1 MSVYRCSGKRQIYS
15 GSAFVALALLALC
28 SLSAQEAPQDSVLR
42 WMNEIAQQELQQRGE
57 AISQIHTA
65 AEAEHRKQ
73 EVRTKL
79 LEDLGGLPDY
89 HGPLNARITGQIR
102 NDSFTIEKVI
112 YESLPGF
119 YVTAN
124 VYRPNRPGRY
134 PAVLLQSGHTQ
145 EGKSENQRLAANLAM
160 KGFVVL

>member
-1 MSVYRCSGKRQIYS
+1 M
-15 GSAFVALALLALC
+15 
-28 SLSAQEAPQDSVLR
+28 D
-42 WMNEIAQQELQQRGE
+42 EIAQQELQQRGE
-57 AISQIHTA
+57 TIRQIQTV

-89 HGPLNARITGQIR
+89 HGPLNARITGQIQG
-102 NDSFTIEKVI
+102 DSFTIEKVI

-124 VYRPNRPGRY
+124 VYRPNRPGRLRTRGSRSIW
-134 PAVLLQSGHTQ
+134 P
-145 EGKSENQRLAANLAM
+145 
-160 KGFVVL
+160 